1 MIVYC
6 SNCNTAHE
14 VTQSQAQISK
24 TSVIHCKKCD
34 KKIKLQFCPFCG
46 AFYSITFS
54 TIKSGRY
61 RYRCRKCNRDFA
73 IEFLEEDNSLDKGN
87 SESFENFAKSH
98 NHFAKEEVK
107 SFKDKSLNE
116 CNKVDEAFSFLGKR
130 AIQNFSIGELFF
142 AASDAFSFQKMLIS
156 FIGVALIVALLKLYG
171 FALSNFGSSFIG
183 QSYGGFIITL
193 APFFIIVSVY
203 QIVASIVAW
212 ITFENVFYDTK
223 TTAYSIMRF
232 ISKKAPSIFFVNI
245 AFLIFINGLILLF
258 CKIPLVGTAAF
269 ALIFFPVYFLSV
281 FIAIMT
287 FIGLWF
293 YPPIIAHREGTS
305 VRSLKNFL
313 IFIKKHNLSLV
324 YMIPVIAA
332 VSIAVLLVL
341 LLIHTFAFLLS
352 LSLSE
357 IIMGNE
363 LSAVFAAI
371 PSSLIKISKLSIVG
385 SASVIF
391 SELNPELTFSHSL
404 GGVII
409 GILMS
414 FVTLTIAS
422 AAMSVISSLSSH
434 LYLLMERG
442 LSIDDK
448 KKAIVFISLFFMIL
462 SFLLVSKIF

>member
-1 MIVYC
+1 
-6 SNCNTAHE
+6 
-14 VTQSQAQISK
+14 
-24 TSVIHCKKCD
+24 
-34 KKIKLQFCPFCG
+34 
-46 AFYSITFS
+46 
-54 TIKSGRY
+54 
-61 RYRCRKCNRDFA
+61 
-73 IEFLEEDNSLDKGN
+73 
-87 SESFENFAKSH
+87 
-98 NHFAKEEVK
+98 
-107 SFKDKSLNE
+107 
-116 CNKVDEAFSFLGKR
+116 
-130 AIQNFSIGELFF
+130 
-142 AASDAFSFQKMLIS
+142 
-156 FIGVALIVALLKLYG
+156 
-171 FALSNFGSSFIG
+171 
-183 QSYGGFIITL
+183 
-193 APFFIIVSVY
+193 
-203 QIVASIVAW
+203 
-212 ITFENVFYDTK
+212 
-223 TTAYSIMRF
+223 
-232 ISKKAPSIFFVNI
+232 
-245 AFLIFINGLILLF
+245 
-258 CKIPLVGTAAF
+258 
-269 ALIFFPVYFLSV
+269 
-281 FIAIMT
+281 MT

-332 VSIAVLLVL
+332 VSVAVLLVL

-391 SELNPELTFSHSL
+391 SELNPGLTFSHSL